1 MVHRPRPGKAFG
13 VRAGDDGTRVVRL
26 TAWVDGWVQGV
37 GFRYWVRLKASELGL
52 AGSATNLE
60 DGRVEVVAEGSES
73 GCRRLLAELGSGA
86 TPGRVTRLTQRWSV
100 AKGDMSGFVER

>member
-1 MVHRPRPGKAFG
+1 M
-13 VRAGDDGTRVVRL
+13 RAGDDGTRVVRV

-37 GFRYWVRLKASELGL
+37 GFRAWVRRKARELGL
-52 AGSATNLE
+52 AGSATNLA

-86 TPGRVTRLTQRWSV
+86 TPGRVTRLTQRWE
-100 AKGDMSGFVER
+100 APRGDMSGFVER

>member
-1 MVHRPRPGKAFG
+1 M
-13 VRAGDDGTRVVRL
+13 RAGDDGTRVVRL

-37 GFRYWVRLKASELGL
+37 GFRAWVRRKASGLGL
-52 AGSATNLE
+52 AGSVTNLA

-86 TPGRVTRLTQRWSV
+86 TPGRVTRLTERWG
-100 AKGDMSGFVER
+100 APKGDMSGFVER

>member
-1 MVHRPRPGKAFG
+1 M
-13 VRAGDDGTRVVRL
+13 RAGDDGTRVVRL

-37 GFRYWVRLKASELGL
+37 GFRYWVRRRATELGL
-52 AGSATNLE
+52 TGSVTNLE

-86 TPGRVTRLTQRWSV
+86 TPGRVTRLTRCWG
-100 AKGDMSGFVER
+100 APKGDMSGFVERRRKH